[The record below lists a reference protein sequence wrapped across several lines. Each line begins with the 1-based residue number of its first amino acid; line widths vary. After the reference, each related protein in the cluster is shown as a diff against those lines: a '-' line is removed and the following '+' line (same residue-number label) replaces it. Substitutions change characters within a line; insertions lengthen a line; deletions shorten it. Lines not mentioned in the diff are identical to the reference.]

1 MLYCSSFLNDIDIKF
16 SMPWLLWLLFLF
28 LLCAWLGVE
37 NILFLVI
44 LVLTPDSYLL
54 PLRLLALEIGNHV
67 FITDFLF
74 FFLISRIKIIPIMN
88 LGVPL
93 HGLPHVIFFFFQI
106 CSSVIVDVSWT
117 IFIIQNI
124 ICLGF
129 LRWEN
134 WKRHYPNFFFI
145 PSGVA
150 FINWTIQLMNASWNN
165 TWEVHYFS

>member
-1 MLYCSSFLNDIDIKF
+1 MLNLMFHLIYLIIHSFCCIVHLFLNDIDIKF

-93 HGLPHVIFFFFQI
+93 HGLPHVILFFLSNLQ
-106 CSSVIVDVSWT
+106 
-117 IFIIQNI
+117 
-124 ICLGF
+124 
-129 LRWEN
+129 
-134 WKRHYPNFFFI
+134 
-145 PSGVA
+145 
-150 FINWTIQLMNASWNN
+150 
-165 TWEVHYFS
+165 